1 MGTDWVF
8 VMTTASSVAV
18 LLKVF
23 SLTTEEGGV
32 SSVVLF
38 SKSQVI
44 VPQGRKVC

>member
-23 SLTTEEGGV
+23 SLTTEGGV

-44 VPQGRKVC
+44 VPQGRKAC